1 METLIDDVLMLAQEG
16 QLIDDTEM
24 VSLASLADDCWDVLE
39 TADAELMINDDMEF
53 EADSGRVR
61 QLLENL
67 FANAVTH
74 AGTDVT
80 VTVGT
85 LTNGFFVSDDGP
97 GIDPVER
104 DQIFTDGYTST
115 RSGTGFGLSIVKQIA
130 DAHDWDATIA
140 ESPSGGAQVE
150 FTSVSVASS
159 QMGN

>member
-1 METLIDDVLMLAQEG
+1 
-16 QLIDDTEM
+16 
-24 VSLASLADDCWDVLE
+24 
-39 TADAELMINDDMEF
+39 MEF

-140 ESPSGGAQVE
+140 ESPSDGAQIE